1 MSKKNPK
8 EKSEEKF
15 DLYGLKR
22 KILKEKRVL
31 RNQIIGNDTVD
42 GSTFQRFYGEST
54 KTRRALK
61 IEMFGSK
68 SKASGTD
75 GKDTSIEIFV
85 EKVLTEE
92 GIVFKKQKAIRFI
105 NVDVFIPEKNLAIE
119 VCGDYWHVNKNL
131 YSQPKNEIQR
141 KNLEK
146 DRITKDL
153 LMKEGVHRLEIWE
166 MDIKKRPDIVRA
178 KLIEAI
184 RSIDPDSKET
194 LSLSSYDW

>member
-8 EKSEEKF
+8 NEKSEKF
-15 DLYGLKR
+15 DLYAFKR
-22 KILKEKRVL
+22 QILKEKRVL
-31 RNQIIGNDTVD
+31 RNEIIGNDTVD

-75 GKDTSIEIFV
+75 GQDTSIEVFI
-85 EKVLTEE
+85 EQVLKEA
-92 GIVFKKQKAIRFI
+92 GITFKKQKAIRYI
-105 NVDVFIPEKNLAIE
+105 NVDFFVADKNLAIE

-131 YSQPKNEIQR
+131 YSEPKNDIQR

-146 DRITKDL
+146 DRITKEIL
-153 LMKEGVHRLEIWE
+153 LGEGVHRLEIWE
-166 MDIKKRPDIVRA
+166 SDIKNKPEVVKV
-178 KLIEAI
+178 KLLEII
-184 RSIDPDSKET
+184 NTIDPKSEVKA
-194 LSLSSYDW
+194 LSSYDW